1 MRCINHVVMR
11 KSFNADISIK
21 AYHCVN
27 LYVLYVLLF
36 IESKI
41 PYLGKQLIT
50 INYDK
55 EVISYFINPLE

>member
-1 MRCINHVVMR
+1 MKCINHAVMR
-11 KSFNADISIK
+11 KSFNADNSIIT
-21 AYHCVN
+21 YN
-27 LYVLYVLLF
+27 LYMLYVLLF

>member
-11 KSFNADISIK
+11 KSFNADK

-27 LYVLYVLLF
+27 LYMLYVLLF

-50 INYDK
+50 INCDK